1 MPFLGYPSLHL
12 IPSTELP
19 NRHFL
24 TRSSQEPPTY
34 QFLASR
40 KTVCSLDI
48 PASQRQLKYGQL
60 RGGFRTGL
68 RVCDFTFLFLFK
80 IPTNVFIRL
89 EKSCA
94 RIVAV
99 VGIQG

>member
-1 MPFLGYPSLHL
+1 MPLLGYPSLHL

-24 TRSSQEPPTY
+24 TRSSQEPPRY
-34 QFLASR
+34 RSLPAE
-40 KTVCSLDI
+40 KLCSLDI
-48 PASQRQLKYGQL
+48 PTSQRQLKYGQL
-60 RGGFRTGL
+60 HGGFRTGL
-68 RVCDFTFLFLFK
+68 RVCDFTFLFFFK
-80 IPTNVFIRL
+80 YQQMFFIQL

-94 RIVAV
+94 QIVAM